1 MLRSLF
7 SGVSGLR
14 GEQTA
19 MDVIG
24 NNIANVNT
32 IGFKSSRANFQD
44 MVYQMVR
51 AASAPD
57 STSNAGSV
65 NPSQVGTGV
74 SVASIGVDMNQGALE
89 NTGRALDLAIQGNG
103 FFCVQDGSGN
113 KYYTRNGNFNVDEK
127 GDLVDENGNL
137 VLGSAGNTIN
147 LYGSGT
153 PTPKQISSISIGKD
167 GKITALDS
175 AGRTISGI
183 NNIGIYDFSNDE
195 GLKQIGQNYFQQTT
209 ASGTAAVVMVGNT
222 TQINSGYLEMSNVD
236 LAQEFTNMITTER
249 AYQANA
255 RTITVSDNLLQEVVN
270 LIR

>member
-1 MLRSLF
+1 MLRSLY

-14 GEQTA
+14 SEQTA

-32 IGFKSSRANFQD
+32 TGFKSSRANFQD

-51 AASAPD
+51 AASAP
-57 STSNAGSV
+57 SGGGAGSV

-74 SVASIGVDMNQGALE
+74 SVASISLDMNNGALE

-103 FFCVQDGSGN
+103 FFCVKDNSN
-113 KYYTRNGNFNVDEK
+113 NLYYTRNGNFNVDVK

-137 VLGSAGNTIN
+137 VLNSAGSTIN
-147 LYGSGT
+147 LYGT
-153 PTPKQISSISIGKD
+153 PAHQQITSISIGKD

-175 AGRTISGI
+175 AGATITGI
-183 NNIGIYDFSNDE
+183 NNIGLFLFKNQD
-195 GLKQIGQNYFQQTT
+195 GLKQVGQNYFQQTT
-209 ASGTAAVVMVGNT
+209 ASGTASAIGTIGST
-222 TQINSGYLEMSNVD
+222 TMINSGYLEMSNVD
-236 LAQEFTNMITTER
+236 LAQEFTNMITTQR

-255 RTITVSDNLLQEVVN
+255 RTITVSDSLLQELVD
-270 LIR
+270 LKR